1 MAELP
6 CLACPKTY
14 WIAFVLESQGEG
26 PSHVETVPNVAAAG
40 MDQFSFV
47 PVSGTEADALPLS
60 LVRHVVWLDTQ
71 GRAMNDVLI
80 EYHACQDI
88 QAHVNLLEELAY
100 GTVLP

>member
-26 PSHVETVPNVAAAG
+26 PSLVGTVPPLAAAG
-40 MDQFSFV
+40 MDRFSFV
-47 PVSGTEADALPLS
+47 PISGSPADALPLS

-71 GRAMNDVLI
+71 GRALNDVLI

-88 QAHVNLLEELAY
+88 QAHVNLVEELAY
-100 GTVLP
+100 GKVLP

>member
-14 WIAFVLESQGEG
+14 WIAFVLESEGEG
-26 PSHVETVPNVAAAG
+26 PSRVGTVPHVATAG
-40 MDQFSFV
+40 MDRFSFM
-47 PVSGTEADALPLS
+47 PVSGTAADALRLS

-80 EYHACQDI
+80 EYHACRDI
-88 QAHVNLLEELAY
+88 QAHVNLFEELAY
-100 GTVLP
+100 GKVLP

>member
-26 PSHVETVPNVAAAG
+26 PSHVGTVPNVAAAG

-80 EYHACQDI
+80 EYHAFHDI

-100 GTVLP
+100 GKVLP

>member
-6 CLACPKTY
+6 CLACPKRY

-26 PSHVETVPNVAAAG
+26 ASRVETIPPLAAAG
-40 MDQFSFV
+40 MDRFSFV
-47 PVSGTEADALPLS
+47 PVSGSPADALPLS

-71 GRAMNDVLI
+71 GQAMNDVLI

-88 QAHVNLLEELAY
+88 QAHVNLVEELAY
-100 GTVLP
+100 GKVLP